1 MVGKGIAQA
10 RMGKLMAFKEE
21 KQKLADQAAVNNP
34 AVDKIAYADRPKA
47 MQEASPSVVQSAQEA
62 NPSLQ
67 KMTWKNTGIVP
78 MPGQGE
84 YRQEALRDMDEDTFR
99 KHQGK
104 MNASDYEYWTEKLKA
119 NPGSEYVVVNQMLAS
134 KETPEEKA
142 KRERREAL
150 GETFRGLGNLI
161 GNAANLY
168 YATKGGTPIDLNT
181 ANEKH
186 LERMQRI
193 KDKQDALDE
202 QRKQLIVNAKLGEIQ
217 AARKAKADKEQREY
231 EEKVRGENRAYQEK
245 KDKQSQA
252 NWEAQFEYNKKQ
264 ADQAAADK
272 AEEKAYRREQ
282 DKNNLAYK
290 WAELNFRK
298 ENAKNSSG
306 GTKKSSVDVVNTKKG
321 AMNVDFSKLNDTSI
335 AQLYQRIP
343 EEIRKKY
350 DISSI
355 ENRNEKLL
363 RMNEAIGDALMNVD
377 GYSDWFE
384 QTGVGSYQQQK
395 AKDYSQ
401 YDITDDYSEYTRKTG
416 QSASVSQ
423 GTNNVPTANDIQAAL
438 NKKNEKK
445 GKLLQSGKDSLYRNS
460 GYSMKS
466 DTFR

>member
-47 MQEASPSVVQSAQEA
+47 MQEASPSIVQSAQEA

-99 KHQGK
+99 KHQGT
-104 MNASDYEYWTEKLKA
+104 MNASPYEYWTEQVKA
-119 NPGSEYVVVNQMLAS
+119 NPESTYAIVNQMFAS
-134 KETPEEKA
+134 NETPEEKA

-202 QRKQLIVNAKLGEIQ
+202 QRKQMIVNAKLSDVKT
-217 AARKAKADKEQREY
+217 ARAERASKAKTDAE
-231 EEKVRGENRAYQEK
+231 
-245 KDKQSQA
+245 
-252 NWEAQFEYNKKQ
+252 
-264 ADQAAADK
+264 AAADALKYKRDLALKQIENAYKLGQIDAQTK
-272 AEEKAYRREQ
+272 AELAKQVAKFKSDKELEAFKQQGRVTLKGMKSGDSKAND
-282 DKNNLAYK
+282 DKILTS
-290 WAELNFRK
+290 LTG
-298 ENAKNSSG
+298 SDG
-306 GTKKSSVDVVNTKKG
+306 GTWTRNTNLSKEELRELSKYVEDWSPYTKVDENGKETIDYLGAIADASDSGLIPDYILEEKGFKRSKDSARRKKSEG
-321 AMNVDFSKLNDTSI
+321 FSF
-335 AQLYQRIP
+335 A
-343 EEIRKKY
+343 
-350 DISSI
+350 
-355 ENRNEKLL
+355 
-363 RMNEAIGDALMNVD
+363 
-377 GYSDWFE
+377 
-384 QTGVGSYQQQK
+384 
-395 AKDYSQ
+395 SQ
-401 YDITDDYSEYTRKTG
+401 
-416 QSASVSQ
+416 
-423 GTNNVPTANDIQAAL
+423 NNGFSF
-438 NKKNEKK
+438 K
-445 GKLLQSGKDSLYRNS
+445 
-460 GYSMKS
+460 
-466 DTFR
+466 